1 MNIENTKELRAHWDE
16 RYRSGQ
22 TPWDTGITPPEVQE
36 FWKKHTPSLAGNLAL
51 DIGCGTGLNT
61 LFLARQGLS
70 AIGFDLS
77 GQALMLA
84 CKRLSPSAASGQ
96 ERPRGSA
103 MFVQADVTRLP
114 VGSLGA
120 TYALDIGCL
129 HSLPDDRRP
138 AYAQGVIRALRP
150 GGYYHLYVFDG
161 SKSDGPGARGMDDG
175 EVAALFDGKMEIVSE
190 ERGVSSTQV
199 SRPSSWF
206 LLKRTEM

>member
-1 MNIENTKELRAHWDE
+1 MDTDSNEELRAHWDE

-22 TPWDTGITPPEVQE
+22 TPWDTGITPPEVQK
-36 FWKKHTPSLAGNLAL
+36 FWKEYTSPEDGNLAL

-61 LFLARQGLS
+61 LFLARQGLF

-77 GQALMLA
+77 GQALKLA
-84 CKRLSPSAASGQ
+84 RKRLSPDAATGQ
-96 ERPRGSA
+96 ERPRVKA
-103 MFVQADVTRLP
+103 MFVQADVSRLP
-114 VGSLGA
+114 VGSLDA
-120 TYALDIGCL
+120 VYALDIGCL

-150 GGYYHLYVFDG
+150 GGYYHLYVFDR

-175 EVAALFDGKMEIVSE
+175 EVAALFDGKMEILSE

-199 SRPSSWF
+199 SRPSRWF
-206 LLKRTEM
+206 LLRMTEK